1 MATEAVLMAGRM
13 AGQTSK
19 LVRREEIV
27 MRETLDQLANEIV
40 DTRGRASA
48 VDPRIAEAYV

>member
-40 DTRGRASA
+40 DTRGRA
-48 VDPRIAEAYV
+48 